1 VTEIPQPPSDPRPDD
16 SSGASSAEP
25 TRHLPAQYEPPAQ
38 YPPPPT
44 YEAAPAPQPGPYNP
58 PPGPYGQPPAQYQP
72 PAGSFQPPT
81 SGPPV
86 SQSLPMQ
93 ALPTGP
99 VLVTVGDISVEQF
112 RIVTPAGVLPTQ
124 GTNWS
129 AMDMTRTE
137 EKIPAWAII
146 LAIVFAL
153 ACLLGLLFLLCK
165 EKKTTGF
172 VQITVQNGN
181 RTHNTHVGVS
191 SPSQVAEVLARVNFA
206 RTLCV

>member
-1 VTEIPQPPSDPRPDD
+1 M
-16 SSGASSAEP
+16 
-25 TRHLPAQYEPPAQ
+25 QYEPPPA
-38 YPPPPT
+38 PT
-44 YEAAPAPQPGPYNP
+44 YEAAPAPQPGPYVPPPGGHAPPVGQYSP
-58 PPGPYGQPPAQYQP
+58 PPGPYQPPVGGPHQQP
-72 PAGSFQPPT
+72 
-81 SGPPV
+81 
-86 SQSLPMQ
+86 QSLPMQ

-112 RIVTPAGVLPTQ
+112 RVVTPAGVLPTQ

-129 AMDMTRTE
+129 AMDMSRTE

-165 EKKTTGF
+165 ERKTTGF

-191 SPSQVAEVLARVNFA
+191 SPRDVADTLARVNFA

>member
-1 VTEIPQPPSDPRPDD
+1 VT
-16 SSGASSAEP
+16 A
-25 TRHLPAQYEPPAQ
+25 
-38 YPPPPT
+38 
-44 YEAAPAPQPGPYNP
+44 GPYH
-58 PPGPYGQPPAQYQP
+58 QP
-72 PAGSFQPPT
+72 
-81 SGPPV
+81 
-86 SQSLPMQ
+86 QSLPAQ

-129 AMDMTRTE
+129 AMDMSRTE

-146 LAIVFAL
+146 LAIVFTIVT
-153 ACLLGLLFLLCK
+153 CLLGLLFLLCK
-165 EKKTTGF
+165 ERKTTGF

-181 RTHNTHVGVS
+181 RTHNTHVAVS
-191 SPSQVAEVLARVNFA
+191 SPRHVADTLARVNFA

>member
-1 VTEIPQPPSDPRPDD
+1 VTETPHPPQDGRPGDQV
-16 SSGASSAEP
+16 P
-25 TRHLPAQYEPPAQ
+25 TRHLPVQ
-38 YPPPPT
+38 
-44 YEAAPAPQPGPYNP
+44 YEAAPAPQPGPYVP
-58 PPGPYGQPPAQYQP
+58 PPGQPGSWQFTPAQMTPGQFAPGPYQP
-72 PAGSFQPPT
+72 PVGGPHQQP
-81 SGPPV
+81 
-86 SQSLPMQ
+86 QSLPLQ
-93 ALPTGP
+93 ALPAGP
-99 VLVTVGDISVEQF
+99 VLVTVGDISVEQY

-129 AMDMTRTE
+129 AMDMSRTE

-165 EKKTTGF
+165 ERKTTGF

-191 SPSQVAEVLARVNFA
+191 SPRDVADTLARVNFA

>member
-1 VTEIPQPPSDPRPDD
+1 MTETPQPQPYGMPP
-16 SSGASSAEP
+16 GAV
-25 TRHLPAQYEPPAQ
+25 
-38 YPPPPT
+38 PPPFGGQFQHSQQLS
-44 YEAAPAPQPGPYNP
+44 PQ
-58 PPGPYGQPPAQYQP
+58 
-72 PAGSFQPPT
+72 
-81 SGPPV
+81 
-86 SQSLPMQ
+86 LPLQ
-93 ALPTGP
+93 ALPAGP
-99 VLVTVGDISVEQF
+99 VLVTIGDISVEQQ
-112 RIVTPAGVLPTQ
+112 RIVTPAGVLPTH

-129 AMDMTRTE
+129 AMDMSRTE

-165 EKKTTGF
+165 ERRTTGF

-191 SPSQVAEVLARVNFA
+191 SPRDVADVLARVNFA

>member
-1 VTEIPQPPSDPRPDD
+1 MTQPPQPPASDGRPGDPAPD
-16 SSGASSAEP
+16 P
-25 TRHLPAQYEPPAQ
+25 TRNLPVQYEPPT
-38 YPPPPT
+38 PT
-44 YEAAPAPQPGPYNP
+44 FEAAPPAQPGP
-58 PPGPYGQPPAQYQP
+58 PPGPYQAPVGGPYQPAQSQP
-72 PAGSFQPPT
+72 LQGF
-81 SGPPV
+81 
-86 SQSLPMQ
+86 
-93 ALPTGP
+93 PTGP

-129 AMDMTRTE
+129 AMDMSRTE

-165 EKKTTGF
+165 ERKTTGF
-172 VQITVQNGN
+172 VQVTVQNGN

-191 SPSQVAEVLARVNFA
+191 SPREVADTLARVNFA